1 MLEKAQIP
9 QRQDGGDVFDP
20 GLDNVGAKAENT
32 MVEQ

>member
-9 QRQDGGDVFDP
+9 QWQERGDVFDP